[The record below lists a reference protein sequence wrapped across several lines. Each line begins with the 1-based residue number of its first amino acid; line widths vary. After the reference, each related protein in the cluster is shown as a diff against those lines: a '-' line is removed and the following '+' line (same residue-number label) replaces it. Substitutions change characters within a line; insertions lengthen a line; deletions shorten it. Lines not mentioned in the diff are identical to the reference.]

1 MTNQGLQAKIDFL
14 PDEPGVYVFRN
25 RKGEVIYVGKAKSL
39 RDRVRSYFQT
49 SALPTAKGQLLRS
62 EIDDVEVNL
71 CRNEVE
77 ALILES
83 NLIKKYK
90 PRFNVMLRDDK
101 SYPYIALTLADEF
114 PRVAI
119 VRGKKIPGTKYFGPY
134 VNVKAARN
142 TVRLLHNIFP
152 LRQCKG
158 KFPGRRNG
166 SPCLYK
172 DIGMC
177 LGPCT
182 GEVPE
187 SVYEQQ
193 VKQFS
198 DFLEGRGREVI
209 QQLEAEM
216 LEASRNLQF
225 EKAARI
231 KKKIE
236 SARMVIAHPKS
247 ASRYGD
253 YDVIGMYS
261 DGLEVCFSV
270 SENRGGIDLGNP
282 CFFSDLE
289 DELPDE
295 ELIEQFIKKH
305 YDMSGRIPREIVVRN
320 MGEEGEAIE
329 EWLASQ
335 KGGKV
340 RITVPKRGRKAEA
353 LALAEDN
360 ARFTLE
366 SEKERRARDRQK
378 LDTALRE
385 LKERLHLKKY
395 PLRIECFDISTMG
408 GSASVGSM
416 IVFEEG
422 LPRRQSYRRF
432 KIKFTPG
439 IDDVGMMREVI
450 LRRFKRYLR
459 ARDELRDDRE
469 FEKLPDLLL
478 LDGGKGQLGA
488 AKQVLDTFGIKE
500 VEIAAIAKR
509 FEEIYRPKMKMPIR
523 LEGNSEA
530 MFLLQRVRDEAHRF
544 AVTYNRALMKK
555 GTKASWLDEVD
566 GVGPA
571 RKKILISH
579 FGSPEKV
586 ALASLEEIESV
597 EGIPK
602 KVAMAVHNAARRVGV
617 ITTHGLP

>member
-1 MTNQGLQAKIDFL
+1 MSSQKLQAKIDFL
-14 PDEPGVYVFRN
+14 PDEPGVYIFKN
-25 RKGEVIYVGKAKSL
+25 REDEIIYVGKAKSL
-39 RDRVRSYFQT
+39 RDRVHSYFQA
-49 SALPTAKGQLLRS
+49 SLPTAKGQLLRS

-71 CRNEVE
+71 CGSEVE

-83 NLIKKYK
+83 NLIKKYR

-119 VRGKKIPGTKYFGPY
+119 VRGKRIPGAKYFGPY
-134 VNVKAARN
+134 VNVRAARN

-158 KFPGRRNG
+158 RTPGTSNG
-166 SPCLYK
+166 SPCLYR

-182 GEVPE
+182 GEVPK
-187 SVYEQQ
+187 SVYDEQ

-198 DFLEGRGREVI
+198 DFLEGRGQEIIR
-209 QQLEAEM
+209 QLEEEM

-236 SARMVIAHPKS
+236 SARTVIAHPKS
-247 ASRYGD
+247 ASKYRD

-261 DGLEVCFSV
+261 DGLEACFSI
-270 SENRGGIDLGNP
+270 SENRRGLNLGNL

-305 YDMSGRIPREIVVRN
+305 YDMSGRIPQEIVVRKAS
-320 MGEEGEAIE
+320 EERGAIE

-335 KGGKV
+335 RGRKV
-340 RITVPKRGRKAEA
+340 SITVPKRGRKAEA

-360 ARFTLE
+360 AHLALE
-366 SEKERRARDRQK
+366 SEKERRAQDRQK
-378 LDTALRE
+378 LDMALRE
-385 LKERLHLKKY
+385 LKERLRLEKY

-422 LPRRQSYRRF
+422 LPRRQGYRRF

-439 IDDVGMMREVI
+439 VDDVGMMKEVI

-459 ARDELRDDRE
+459 ARDESRDDRE
-469 FEKLPDLLL
+469 FEKLPDLIL

-488 AKQVLDTFGIKE
+488 AKQVLDTLGIKE

-509 FEEIYRPKMKMPIR
+509 FEEIYRPGIRMPVR
-523 LEGNSEA
+523 LERNSEA
-530 MFLLQRVRDEAHRF
+530 MFLLQRIRDEAHRF
-544 AVTYNRALMKK
+544 AVAYNRALMRKK
-555 GTKASWLDEVD
+555 TKVSWLDEVN

-579 FGSPEKV
+579 FGSPEKI
-586 ALASLEEIESV
+586 ALASIEEIEGV
-597 EGIPK
+597 EGIPR
-602 KVAMAVHNAARRVGV
+602 KVAMAVQNAARRASGFSES
-617 ITTHGLP
+617 